1 MIRKTVII
9 TGGSGGIGKE
19 TALKFAQ
26 NGYNVGLTYNSND
39 TKDIEEKIKACGVDY
54 LSLHMNLLDEKEI
67 KDAFSKFFGYFKTI
81 DVVVCNAGIAE
92 SEKMLIDRSF
102 DDISRVLDVNLKGT
116 ILTNREAINYF
127 IKEKHGVLINI
138 SSILGVV
145 GSSCEVVYSASKAGI
160 IGLTKALAKEV
171 GEYNIRVNAVAPGMI
186 ETNMTKNFTKEE
198 KDVLK
203 EKTLVSRLG
212 RGEDVAGVVYF
223 LASDEASFITGEC
236 INVTG
241 GLLIWI

>member
-39 TKDIEEKIKACGVDY
+39 TKDIEEKIKACGVDC

-67 KDAFSKFFGYFKTI
+67 KDAFSKFFDYFKTI

-116 ILTNREAINYF
+116 ILTNKEAINYF

-203 EKTLVSRLG
+203 GNTLVSRLG
-212 RGEDVAGVVYF
+212 KGEDVASVVYF

-241 GLLIWI
+241 GLLI